1 MSGRTQRAKGRVK
14 EATGALADDKGMKDR
29 GRMDQAAGTVRKKV
43 GKAARK
49 VKRTVD

>member
-14 EATGALADDKGMKDR
+14 ESVGALADDKGMKDR
-29 GRMDQAAGTVRKKV
+29 GRMDQASGTVRKKV

-49 VKRTVD
+49 VKRAVD